1 MPGQSN
7 SHIET
12 DVLIV
17 GAGPGGSAAAY
28 HLARHGIDVTV
39 LEKSRFPR
47 EKVCGD
53 GLTPRGVVQLR
64 RMGVDTDDP
73 RFERS
78 EGLRIYSRKVTL
90 ELPWPALEDFPGYGL
105 TMTRHSF
112 DELLARRAEKAG
124 AGLRERT
131 EALAPVTRDGWVIG
145 ARAHDLERDEDLDV
159 RARFVIAADGAASRF
174 AGQAVVRR
182 EPSKPLGIAA
192 RRYYRVERHPGPW
205 LEVWMDLWDGD
216 AMMPGYGWL
225 FALSDGSVNL
235 GAGLLNTFKNFKDV
249 SAQRVFDAFWRMLP
263 QSWGVGEESAGG
275 AVLSGPLPMGM
286 SRVPPIVPGMLVV
299 GDAAGLVNPFNG
311 EGIAYAMES
320 GELAAGLIHEA
331 LVKDRA
337 GIAHLYPTILRERYA
352 RYYRIG
358 TNFVR
363 AIGHPSVM
371 RALTDYGLPQ
381 AWLMRFALRV
391 MGNLTDGREGDV
403 QDKLMYGLERLA
415 RVS

>member
-1 MPGQSN
+1 MPGSSSAQ
-7 SHIET
+7 IET
-12 DVLIV
+12 DVLVV
-17 GAGPGGSAAAY
+17 GAGPGGSATAY
-28 HLARHGIDVTV
+28 HLARQGIDVTV
-39 LEKSRFPR
+39 LEKARFPR

-53 GLTPRGVVQLR
+53 GLTPRGVAQVR
-64 RMGVDTDDP
+64 RMGIDTDDP

-78 EGLRIYSRKVTL
+78 TGLRIYSRRTML
-90 ELPWPALEDFPGYGL
+90 ELPWPSVEDFPGFGL

-124 AGLRERT
+124 ARLRERT
-131 EALAPVTRDGWVIG
+131 EAVAPLLRDGWVVG
-145 ARAHDLERDEDLDV
+145 ASARDLEREEELEI
-159 RARFVIAADGAASRF
+159 RARFVVAADGAASRF
-174 AGQAVVRR
+174 AGPAGVRR
-182 EPSKPLGIAA
+182 EPGKPLGIAA
-192 RRYYRVERHPGPW
+192 RRYYRIDRHPGSW

-216 AMMPGYGWL
+216 ALMPGYGWL

-235 GAGLLNTFKNFKDV
+235 GAGLLNTFKNFKNL

-263 QSWGVGEESAGG
+263 QSWGVSEETAEGPT
-275 AVLSGPLPMGM
+275 LSGPLPMGM
-286 SRVPPIVPGMLVV
+286 SRAPAAVPGMLVV

-320 GELAAGLIHEA
+320 GELAAELIGEA
-331 LVKDRA
+331 LVRDRP
-337 GIAHLYPTILRERYA
+337 GLAHLYPSVLRERYG

-371 RALTDYGLPQ
+371 RTLTEYGLPR

-391 MGNLTDGREGDV
+391 MGNLTDGRDGDF

-415 RVS
+415 RAS